1 MCNGARNII
10 LTLNGE
16 RLILPINILIIDPNQ
31 KRAELVKTGLLT
43 DLRDE
48 NANIKYW
55 PQFEI
60 MRVKDLNPDIV
71 IIACESPDRDTLDA
85 LQVANEVIP
94 RPVVMFVDR
103 SDENTTALALEAG
116 VAAYVVDGYSPNRIA
131 SILQV
136 ATQRFKQTQSLKANL
151 DKAKADLAARKLI
164 DKAKGVLMRSRNIT
178 EDEAYK
184 MMRKHAMDKAKPMA
198 SIAQD
203 ILAIAN
209 LLNPNE
215 D

>member
-1 MCNGARNII
+1 M
-10 LTLNGE
+10 
-16 RLILPINILIIDPNQ
+16 NILIIDPNPE
-31 KRAELVKTGLLT
+31 RAKLVEAGLRA
-43 DLRDE
+43 DLQNKD
-48 NANIKYW
+48 AIIQYW

-60 MRVKDLNPDIV
+60 MRVKDINPEIV

-85 LQVANEVIP
+85 LQIANEVIP
-94 RPVVMFVDR
+94 RPIVMFVDR
-103 SDENTTALALEAG
+103 SDDNTTAHALEAG
-116 VAAYVVDGYSPNRIA
+116 VAAYVVDGYSPNRIS
-131 SILQV
+131 SILKV
-136 ATQRFKQTQSLKANL
+136 ATQRFKQTQALKANL

-164 DKAKGVLMRSRNIT
+164 DKAKGILMRSRNIS

>member
-43 DLRDE
+43 DLHDE